1 MILNRKAT
9 SVKSFK
15 EGPVYGP
22 AADFAVLM
30 AVTAYLFSYFP
41 PELLLLPVVA
51 TGGDMASH
59 YQTASW
65 LKDVLLPQGRISGW
79 FPGNFAGFPLLQYY
93 FPLPFLAMMVFCAA
107 LPLEAAFKAGTA
119 LGTFLLPFCAYAFLR
134 LIRRP
139 FPEPAAGAAL
149 SLVFLFMGGNSMWGG
164 NVASTMAGEFCYSLG
179 FSLAVLWLGL
189 VWRTVETGRGV
200 VLCSLVLALTGL
212 AHAYAL
218 LYAASATVVFLL
230 DPKKFSRNV
239 AILIKIHALA
249 FCFLGF
255 WILPLLANLHDT
267 TRFNILW
274 LFFSWKQIFDEVFPA
289 SIRPFVISGSAFF
302 VLAGIMAL
310 VRRRKA
316 RRAGETGDR
325 PNGNAPPAALFLAFL
340 VFWGLLLYF
349 LGYRARVV
357 DVRFLPFF
365 QFFLILAPV
374 LFFRFLKG
382 PRLAALFALGAVV
395 AGIFLWTDHHEKFVR
410 SWIKGNY
417 EGFQAAP
424 LWPAYSGVN
433 RYLKG
438 DAASPRAAY
447 EHSMVHSRA
456 GTVRAFESM
465 PYFSGRSTLEGVYI
479 QASLTVP
486 FIFYLQSEISQ
497 SPSTPIP
504 DYNYSRFNLD
514 RGAEHLRL
522 FNASHLVSAEDKTAD
537 ALDRHP
543 EFFRVGQ
550 EGPYGIYAVKGAT
563 GRYVEPLSHRPVL
576 LPLEN
581 FRVRAYRWFRLGD
594 LSVIPVFDDVP
605 DAGKGSFVTGFS
617 GDTARLP
624 ALPTAPADF
633 SALTET
639 VQNDRVII
647 RNAIAGR
654 PLLVKI
660 SHHRGWKAKGAAG
673 PWLAGPGFM
682 LVIPESETVELF
694 YGPTVADRWGLALT
708 ILAALVS
715 LLAWRGLL
723 DGVGAVFDRHAWKAA
738 LPLIVVILAASAV
751 FLFPLAPEYPAKP
764 FNKAI
769 ALFTGGDLEGAKK
782 EFAGVLSRHPQ
793 TLISDEAAYHYA
805 MCWYRQE
812 KWAETVKALD
822 NVLSE
827 YPESRRAAEVLYHR
841 GLCLTKLGRATDA
854 RGEFTRTMKDF
865 PESVWAGFS
874 RDRLG
879 EPPLSSLGG
888 GAEGPAFI
896 PEGEKNLRTQRDG
909 KEGGP

>member
-1 MILNRKAT
+1 MILNRTAT

-15 EGPVYGP
+15 EGPEHGSSPAYGP
-22 AADFAVLM
+22 AADLAVLI
-30 AVTAYLFSYFP
+30 AVTAYLLSYFT

-59 YQTASW
+59 YQTAAY

-200 VLCSLVLALTGL
+200 VLCALVLALTGL

-218 LYAASATVVFLL
+218 LYAASATAVFLL
-230 DPKKFSRNV
+230 SPKRFSRNV

-249 FCFLGF
+249 FCFMGF
-255 WILPLLANLHDT
+255 WILPLLANLADT

-274 LFFSWKQIFDEVFPA
+274 LFFSWKQVFDEVFPA
-289 SIRPFVISGSAFF
+289 SIRPFIISGLAFF
-302 VLAGIMAL
+302 VLAGGLAL
-310 VRRRKA
+310 GRRRKA
-316 RRAGETGDR
+316 RKAGKTGCA
-325 PNGNAPPAALFLAFL
+325 PAGNAPPAAPFLAFL
-340 VFWGLLLYF
+340 AFWGLLLYF

-395 AGIFLWTDHHEKFVR
+395 AGIFLWTDSHEKFVR

-417 EGFQAAP
+417 QGFQAAP

-438 DAASPRAAY
+438 DASSPRAAY
-447 EHSMVHSRA
+447 EHSMIHHRA

-486 FIFYLQSEISQ
+486 FIFYLQSEISEK
-497 SPSTPIP
+497 PSTPIP

-522 FNASHLVSAEDKTAD
+522 FNASYLVSAEDRTAD
-537 ALDRHP
+537 ALERHP
-543 EFFRVGQ
+543 DFTRVDQ
-550 EGPYGIYAVKGAT
+550 EGPYGIYKVAGAT
-563 GRYVEPLSHRPVL
+563 GRYVEPLVHRPVL
-576 LPLEN
+576 LSPEN
-581 FRVRAYRWFRLGD
+581 FRVRAYRWFRMGD
-594 LSVIPVFDDVP
+594 LSVIPVFADDVP
-605 DAGKGSFVTGFS
+605 EAVKGYFVTGFS
-617 GDTARLP
+617 GDPARLP
-624 ALPTAPADF
+624 ALLSAPADF
-633 SALTET
+633 SALTES
-639 VQNDRVII
+639 VQNERVII
-647 RNAIAGR
+647 RNAVPGR

-660 SHHRGWKAKGAAG
+660 SHHRGWLAKGALG

-682 LVIPESETVELF
+682 LVIPESKTVELV
-694 YGPTVADRWGLALT
+694 YGPTAADRWGLVLS

-715 LLAWRGLL
+715 LLAWRGFL
-723 DGVGAVFDRHAWKAA
+723 DGLGAAFDRHAWKAA
-738 LPLIVVILAASAV
+738 LPLIVVILAASV
-751 FLFPLAPEYPAKP
+751 FFLFPLAPEYPAKP
-764 FNKAI
+764 FNRAI

-812 KWAETVKALD
+812 KWAETIKALD
-822 NVLSE
+822 KAMAE
-827 YPESRRAAEVLYHR
+827 YPESRRAAEMLYHR
-841 GLCLTKLGRATDA
+841 GLCLMKLGRATEA
-854 RGEFTRTMKDF
+854 RTEFIRAMKDF

-874 RDRLG
+874 RDRLM
-879 EPPLSSLGG
+879 
-888 GAEGPAFI
+888 
-896 PEGEKNLRTQRDG
+896 
-909 KEGGP
+909 